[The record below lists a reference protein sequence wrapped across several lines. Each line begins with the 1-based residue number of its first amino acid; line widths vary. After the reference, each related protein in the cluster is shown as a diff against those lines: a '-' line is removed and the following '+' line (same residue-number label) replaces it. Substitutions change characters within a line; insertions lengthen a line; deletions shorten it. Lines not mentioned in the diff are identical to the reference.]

1 MFSSVSDLRYS
12 LVHARTHTH
21 MHIHIVRSAV
31 YDIPGFAVSTVY
43 YTPYSVLNAVYHTPY
58 NAPVLRCQEL
68 SECRAEQLA

>member
-1 MFSSVSDLRYS
+1 M
-12 LVHARTHTH
+12 HARTHTH
-21 MHIHIVRSAV
+21 MVR
-31 YDIPGFAVSTVY
+31 STVY